1 MARQPG
7 VAVGELHTRLSNR
20 RAGGIRYDT
29 GDDAG
34 WRLRAG
40 RAYKISALFEAA
52 LERPV
57 DERAAFLAQA
67 CAGDDETHRRL
78 TAMLAA
84 DARDDLVMDRPAYQV
99 LSATLPSMLSPDD
112 SQSFS
117 GEMIGDY
124 RLMDELGRGGMGRVY
139 LAYDTRLG
147 RPAALKLLPSR
158 VINNPERVYRLLR
171 EARSAS
177 ALNHPN
183 IITIYDFGNEN
194 GRDYIA
200 SEFVEG
206 QTLRDYVD
214 SPRLTLNQIL
224 DVAVQVASALEA
236 AHAAGIVHRDI
247 KPENIMLR
255 PDGYVKVLDFGLAK
269 LTEPDSGSNEVE
281 TDTQL
286 IRSDFETRAGILM
299 GTVKY
304 MSPEQVRGQQVD
316 ARTDLFS
323 LGVVIYELITGHR
336 PFSGETRHH
345 IMVAIT
351 DAEPPLFAPEVLGEL
366 PGLQRVITRLLA
378 KNPEQRYQTAR
389 ALLADLETL
398 QAELAASAHIERIG
412 PALARVIQTSQQRE
426 AGTGDR
432 VSVAADELVSDK
444 VDSAAQLVQPKRNK
458 LVAATAISILVI
470 AAAYFYLGRG
480 FSSNQ
485 PALTDK
491 DTILL
496 TDFVNTTGDGDF
508 DGPLKQGLIVQLGQ
522 SPYLNILPEERARE
536 TLKLME
542 RAHDE
547 KITREVG
554 REICQ
559 RRGIKVLLV
568 GTIASLG
575 RNYVITL
582 EAVNS
587 QSGEAIAQQ
596 QTEAEGKEQ
605 VLKAL
610 GRASTAM
617 REKLGESLA
626 SIRKFD
632 APIEQATTA
641 SLEAFKD
648 YTAGVE
654 LWRKGQYAQSVPALK
669 RAIERDDE
677 FALAHAQLGTSY
689 RDLRNLATGNK
700 HLERAYQL
708 RNRVSERER
717 LEISANYFRHITGEL
732 DKRIEISA
740 LLTQTYPQDPS
751 AYHLHGN
758 SLMIAGQFEQASE
771 AYRSALRLDA
781 DFALSRANL
790 ALALIGL
797 NRFDEA
803 KEVIEQ
809 GIARRLDS
817 SGFHN
822 RLYLI
827 AFFKGDAQAGHR
839 QVEWFVGRPDEY
851 QIREIQARS
860 FAFAGRRREA
870 SDAFALAAELAEGR
884 GLVAEKARILAN
896 EASLNAIF
904 GLTQLA
910 RRQALLVLT
919 LLEKQNIAPEELLPS
934 LIQQLDSQPLVCT
947 LALSG
952 ETTRAQSL
960 SDELARKLPGDTMHN
975 SVWLPLVNA
984 TLELKRGSAA
994 GTDKAIHLLQPS
1006 RQYEAA
1012 LSFRP
1017 TWMRGQAYLQAKNG
1031 AMATSEFQRIIDHR
1045 GWDVLSPLWPL
1056 AHLGLARAAA
1066 LQGDAVKS
1074 RQAYEHFFLLWKDAD
1089 DDLPILIEAKREY
1102 EKLK

>member
-1 MARQPG
+1 MNPEQ
-7 VAVGELHTRLSNR
+7 
-20 RAGGIRYDT
+20 
-29 GDDAG
+29 
-34 WRLRAG
+34 WR
-40 RAYKISALFEAA
+40 KINELFEAA

-57 DERAAFLAQA
+57 DERAAFLAHA
-67 CAGDDETHRRL
+67 CAGDDEMHRRL
-78 TAMLAA
+78 EAMLAA
-84 DARDDLVMDRPAYQV
+84 DARDDLLIDSPAYRI
-99 LSATLPSMLSPDD
+99 LNAPLPSMLGPDD

-117 GEMIGDY
+117 GEMIGAY
-124 RLMDELGRGGMGRVY
+124 QLTRELGRGGMGTVY

-147 RPAALKLLPSR
+147 RPAAVKLLPSR
-158 VINNPERVYRLLR
+158 LSNNPERVYRFQR
-171 EARSAS
+171 EARAAS

-206 QTLRDYVD
+206 RTLRHFVGSQD
-214 SPRLTLNQIL
+214 LTLNQIL
-224 DVAVQVASALEA
+224 DVIIQVTSALEA

-255 PDGYVKVLDFGLAK
+255 PDGYAKVLDFGLAK
-269 LTEPDSGSNEVE
+269 LTEPESDEKEGKRKGDTSG
-281 TDTQL
+281 
-286 IRSDFETRAGILM
+286 IRTDFETRAGILI
-299 GTVKY
+299 GTANY
-304 MSPEQVRGQQVD
+304 MSPEQVRGQKVD
-316 ARTDLFS
+316 GRSDLFS
-323 LGVVIYELITGHR
+323 LGVVLYELITGHQ
-336 PFSGETRHH
+336 PFGGETWHH
-345 IMVAIT
+345 TMVAIT
-351 DAEPPLFAPEVLGEL
+351 DLEPPPIARYVQGPL
-366 PGLQRVITRLLA
+366 PALQNIISRVLA
-378 KNPEQRYQTAR
+378 KNCEQRYQTAR

-398 QAELAASAHIERIG
+398 QSELAATAHIERIG
-412 PALARVIQTSQQRE
+412 AERAKAIQSGEQT
-426 AGTGDR
+426 
-432 VSVAADELVSDK
+432 
-444 VDSAAQLVQPKRNK
+444 
-458 LVAATAISILVI
+458 ATATSDRELTDETTRDRAGGAVLPPARLKRRNLTAAIAITISLATV
-470 AAAYFYLGRG
+470 AYFYFGSG
-480 FSSNQ
+480 FTVKK

-496 TDFVNTTGDGDF
+496 ADFVNSTGDADF

-522 SPYLNILPEERARE
+522 SPYLNIFPEERSRE
-536 TLKLME
+536 TLALME
-542 RAHDE
+542 RTRDE
-547 KITREVG
+547 KITREIG

-582 EAVNS
+582 EAINS
-587 QSGEAIAQQ
+587 QSGEAIALQ

-610 GRASTAM
+610 GRASTSI

-648 YTAGVE
+648 YTVGVE

-669 RAIERDDE
+669 RAIERDSE
-677 FALAHAQLGTSY
+677 FALANSQLGTSY
-689 RDLRNLATGNK
+689 RDLRNLALGNK
-700 HLERAYQL
+700 YLERAYQL

-717 LEISANYFRHITGEL
+717 LEISASYFRHITGEL
-732 DKRIEISA
+732 DKRIEITS
-740 LLTQTYPQDPS
+740 LLTQTYPQDPNS
-751 AYHLHGN
+751 YHLHGN
-758 SLMIAGQFEQASE
+758 SLMIAGEYEQAAE
-771 AYRSALRLDA
+771 AYRTALRLDA

-803 KEVIEQ
+803 QGVIEQ
-809 GIARRLDS
+809 GVARRLDS

-827 AFFKGDAQAGHR
+827 AFSRGDTQATRR
-839 QVEWFVGRPDEY
+839 QVEWFAGRPDEY

-870 SDAFALAAELAEGR
+870 NETFAQAAELAGGR
-884 GLVAEKARILAN
+884 GLLAEKARILAN
-896 EASLNAIF
+896 EANLNAIF
-904 GLTQLA
+904 GFTQLA
-910 RRQALLVLT
+910 KKQVLLILN
-919 LLEKQNIAPEELLPS
+919 LLEKESIAPEELLPS

-947 LALSG
+947 LALCG
-952 ETTRAQSL
+952 DATRAQSL
-960 SDELARKLPGDTMHN
+960 SDELARRLPGDTIHN
-975 SVWLPLVNA
+975 SVWLPMVSA

-994 GTDKAIHLLQPS
+994 STEKAIQLLQPA

-1017 TWMRGQAYLQAKNG
+1017 TWLRGQAYLQAKNG
-1031 AMATSEFQRIIDHR
+1031 ALAAAEFQRIIEHR

-1056 AHLGLARAAA
+1056 AHLGQARAAI
-1066 LQGDAVKS
+1066 LQGDIAKG
-1074 RQAYEHFFLLWKDAD
+1074 RKAYEDFFLLWKEADAE
-1089 DDLPILIEAKREY
+1089 LPVLIEARKEY
-1102 EKLK
+1102 ESTSNSKKG

>member
-1 MARQPG
+1 MNPEQ
-7 VAVGELHTRLSNR
+7 
-20 RAGGIRYDT
+20 
-29 GDDAG
+29 
-34 WRLRAG
+34 WQ
-40 RAYKISALFEAA
+40 KISELFEAA
-52 LERPV
+52 LQRPV
-57 DERAAFLAQA
+57 DERAAFLAHA
-67 CAGDDETHRRL
+67 CAGDDEIHRRL

-84 DARDDLVMDRPAYQV
+84 DARDDLLMDRPAYQAV
-99 LSATLPSMLSPDD
+99 SAHLPSMIDPDD

-117 GEMIGDY
+117 GEMVGVY
-124 RLMDELGRGGMGRVY
+124 QLTRELGRGGMGTVY

-158 VINNPERVYRLLR
+158 LINNPERVYRLQR

-206 QTLRDYVD
+206 HTLREYVG
-214 SPRLTLNQIL
+214 SPSLTLNEIL
-224 DVAVQVASALEA
+224 DVAIQVASALEA
-236 AHAAGIVHRDI
+236 AHTAGIVHRDI

-269 LTEPDSGSNEVE
+269 LTEPGSGGNEARTE
-281 TDTQL
+281 TSG

-304 MSPEQVRGQQVD
+304 MSPEQVRGQKVD
-316 ARTDLFS
+316 ARSDLFS
-323 LGVVIYELITGHR
+323 LGVVLYELITGHQ
-336 PFSGETRHH
+336 PFGGETWHH
-345 IMVAIT
+345 TMVAIT
-351 DAEPPLFAPEVLGEL
+351 DAEPPPIASDVHGTVPA
-366 PGLQRVITRLLA
+366 LQEIISRLLA
-378 KNPEQRYQTAR
+378 KDCELRYQTAR

-398 QAELAASAHIERIG
+398 QAELAATAHIERIG
-412 PALARVIQTSQQRE
+412 AERAKAIQSGEKTKALISDRASTDEAAR
-426 AGTGDR
+426 
-432 VSVAADELVSDK
+432 DK
-444 VDSAAQLVQPKRNK
+444 VADAVLAPAHLKWRNLTAAIAIVIL
-458 LVAATAISILVI
+458 LTAS
-470 AAAYFYLGRG
+470 AYFFFGRG
-480 FSSNQ
+480 FTPNQ

-496 TDFVNTTGDGDF
+496 ADFVNTTGDADF
-508 DGPLKQGLIVQLGQ
+508 DGTLKQGLIVQLAQ
-522 SPYLNILPEERARE
+522 SPYLYIFPEERARE
-536 TLKLME
+536 TLGMME

-547 KITREVG
+547 KITRELG

-587 QSGEAIAQQ
+587 QSGEAIAHQ

-610 GRASTAM
+610 GRASTSM
-617 REKLGESLA
+617 REKLGESMA

-641 SLEAFKD
+641 SLDALKD
-648 YTAGVE
+648 YAVGVE
-654 LWRKGQYAQSVPALK
+654 LWRKGQYAQSVPPLK
-669 RAIERDDE
+669 RAIERDAE
-677 FALAHAQLGTSY
+677 FALAYAQLGTSY
-689 RDLRNLATGNK
+689 RDLRNLSLGNEY
-700 HLERAYQL
+700 LERAYQL

-717 LEISANYFRHITGEL
+717 LEISASYFRHITGEL
-732 DKRIEISA
+732 DKRIEASA
-740 LLTQTYPQDPS
+740 LLTQTYTQDPI

-758 SLMIAGQFEQASE
+758 SLIIAGEYEQAAE
-771 AYRSALRLDA
+771 AYRAALRLDA

-797 NRFDEA
+797 NSFDEA
-803 KEVIEQ
+803 QEVVEQ
-809 GIARRLDS
+809 GLSRGLDS

-827 AFFKGDAQAGHR
+827 AFLKSDAQATHR
-839 QVEWFVGRPDEY
+839 QVQWFAGRPDEY
-851 QIREIQARS
+851 QIREIQGRS
-860 FAFAGRRREA
+860 FAFEGRRREA
-870 SDAFALAAELAEGR
+870 SESFAQAAELAGGR
-884 GLVAEKARILAN
+884 GLLAEKARILAN
-896 EASLNAIF
+896 EANLNAIF

-910 RRQALLVLT
+910 RKQALLVVRLV
-919 LLEKQNIAPEELLPS
+919 EKDSIAPEELLPS
-934 LIQQLDSQPLVCT
+934 LIQQLDSQPLVWT
-947 LALSG
+947 LALLG
-952 ETTRAQSL
+952 DAIRAQSL
-960 SDELARKLPGDTMHN
+960 SDGLARKLPADTIQN
-975 SVWLPLVNA
+975 SVWLPLVSA

-994 GTDKAIHLLQPS
+994 GPDKAIQLLQPA

-1017 TWMRGQAYLQAKNG
+1017 TWVRGQAYLQVKNG
-1031 AMATSEFQRIIDHR
+1031 ELAAAEFQRIIDHR
-1045 GWDVLSPLWPL
+1045 GWDVLSPFWPL
-1056 AHLGLARAAA
+1056 AHLGLARAAV
-1066 LQGDAVKS
+1066 LQGDFAKG
-1074 RQAYEHFFLLWKDAD
+1074 RKAYEDFFQLWKEAD
-1089 DDLPILIEAKREY
+1089 DDLPLLIEARREY
-1102 EKLK
+1102 ENTVNLNAQQGQLR